1 MANEEL
7 IYRITRAVYER
18 LGAAADERTV
28 SDLVAD
34 IYRAVKSED
43 APDGSGGATSADGV
57 TAGSTPRARVEPARE
72 MSGRTTRA
80 AGAAAAAPVGAS
92 NVEEQAAQD
101 AASRLIVSVFGVDRP
116 GIVAFVSQVLADA
129 GCSIVDINQTVV
141 QGKFAM
147 VLVADMRRARQ
158 SAAELKDRFRSEG
171 ERLGVRIYAQREDI
185 FNAMH
190 RV

>member
-7 IYRITRAVYER
+7 IYLITRAVYER
-18 LGAAADERTV
+18 LGANADERIV

-34 IYRAVKSED
+34 IYRAVGSGD
-43 APDGSGGATSADGV
+43 APDVSRETRDADDASQTS
-57 TAGSTPRARVEPARE
+57 RARVEPARE
-72 MSGRTTRA
+72 MSGRTSRA
-80 AGAAAAAPVGAS
+80 VTAAAAPVGAS
-92 NVEEQAAQD
+92 GVEEQAAQD

-129 GCSIVDINQTVV
+129 ECSIVDINQTVV

-147 VLVADMRRARQ
+147 VLIADMRRARA
-158 SAAELKDRFRSEG
+158 SAAELKDRFRKEG

>member
-18 LGAAADERTV
+18 LGAATDEQTV
-28 SDLVAD
+28 SNLVTD
-34 IYRAVKSED
+34 IYRVVAPAVEST
-43 APDGSGGATSADGV
+43 GTSSSV
-57 TAGSTPRARVEPARE
+57 NAGDNRASLNDQRDER
-72 MSGRTTRA
+72 
-80 AGAAAAAPVGAS
+80 
-92 NVEEQAAQD
+92 D

-116 GIVAFVSQVLADA
+116 GIVAAVSNILAESD
-129 GCSIVDINQTVV
+129 CSIADINQTVV

-147 VLVADMRRARQ
+147 VLIADMRRAHQ
-158 SAAELKDRFRSEG
+158 SAADLKERFRREG

-190 RV
+190 RI